1 MLTFWIIAGI
11 ILMVLELAVP
21 GMVLVFLGAGALTV
35 ALLIWLGLID
45 AWVGAITTW
54 FISSLVLLVGLR
66 NFFYRLMPGDSEE
79 GASTD
84 EDAAAYGVVVEVIE
98 TIAPDSAGRIS
109 YRGTT
114 WQAAC
119 YDETLEAG
127 SKAKIVYRKDLIWI
141 VEPDHGLDAPQP
153 E

>member
-1 MLTFWIIAGI
+1 MLTFWIVAGI
-11 ILMVLELAVP
+11 ILLVLEIAVP
-21 GMVLVFLGAGALTV
+21 GMVLVFLGAGALMV
-35 ALLIWLGLID
+35 ALLIWLGLIET
-45 AWVGAITTW
+45 WVAAITTW

-66 NFFYRLMPGDSEE
+66 NFLYRLMPGDTEQ

-84 EDAAAYGVVVEVIE
+84 EDADAYGAVVEVVE
-98 TIAPDSAGRIS
+98 TIAPDSAGRIR

-119 YDETLEAG
+119 HDETLEAG
-127 SKAKIVYRKDLIWI
+127 SKAKIVYREDLIWI